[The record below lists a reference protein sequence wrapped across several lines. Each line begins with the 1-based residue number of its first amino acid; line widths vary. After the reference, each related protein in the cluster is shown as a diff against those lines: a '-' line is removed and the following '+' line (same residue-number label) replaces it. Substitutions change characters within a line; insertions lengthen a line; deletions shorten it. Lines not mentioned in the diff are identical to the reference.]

1 MKQTRA
7 RGDAMWAE
15 IVQAIRTLSARHHRP
30 PTTREIGAFLGG
42 KSTGHLS
49 YHLKIL
55 IDEGTLLHDSR
66 TSRGLL
72 LADQAPA
79 PMPAPTPRP
88 ARPIRLVGTIAAG
101 RPIEAIEDLDS
112 SIDLT
117 AHLAAWDGLYALRVT
132 GTSMIEDCIADR
144 DVVLVR
150 RQETADNGDTVVAL
164 LKSGPSAQ
172 GEATLKRFYR
182 EKGGRIRLQPANAAL
197 DPLIVDERDLHIQGK
212 VVAVYRAV

>member
-7 RGDAMWAE
+7 RGDATRAE

-55 IDEGTLLHDSR
+55 IHEGTLIHDAR

-72 LADQAPA
+72 LADQ
-79 PMPAPTPRP
+79 APTPRP

-117 AHLAAWDGLYALRVT
+117 AHLAAGDGLYALRVT

-164 LKSGPSAQ
+164 LKTGPSEQ

-182 EKGGRIRLQPANAAL
+182 EKAHDNDQSHAP
-197 DPLIVDERDLHIQGK
+197 
-212 VVAVYRAV
+212 

>member
-1 MKQTRA
+1 
-7 RGDAMWAE
+7 
-15 IVQAIRTLSARHHRP
+15 
-30 PTTREIGAFLGG
+30 
-42 KSTGHLS
+42 
-49 YHLKIL
+49 
-55 IDEGTLLHDSR
+55 
-66 TSRGLL
+66 
-72 LADQAPA
+72 
-79 PMPAPTPRP
+79 MPASTPRQ

-112 SIDLT
+112 SLDLT
-117 AHLAAWDGLYALRVT
+117 AHLAAGDGLYALRVT

-164 LKSGPSAQ
+164 LKTGPSAQ

-197 DPLIVDERDLHIQGK
+197 DPLIVDERDLQIQGK
-212 VVAVYRAV
+212 VVAVYREV

>member
-1 MKQTRA
+1 MKQRRA
-7 RGDAMWAE
+7 RGDAMRAE

-66 TSRGLL
+66 TSHGLL

-79 PMPAPTPRP
+79 PVPAPTPRQ

-101 RPIEAIEDLDS
+101 RPIEAIEDPDS
-112 SIDLT
+112 SSDLT

-132 GTSMIEDCIADR
+132 GTSMIEDCIADG

-150 RQETADNGDTVVAL
+150 RQETADNGDTAVAL
-164 LKSGPSAQ
+164 LKRKSKS
-172 GEATLKRFYR
+172 
-182 EKGGRIRLQPANAAL
+182 
-197 DPLIVDERDLHIQGK
+197 
-212 VVAVYRAV
+212 

>member
-7 RGDAMWAE
+7 RGDATRAA

-42 KSTGHLS
+42 KSTGHMA

-55 IDEGTLLHDSR
+55 IDEGTLIHDSR

-79 PMPAPTPRP
+79 PVP

-101 RPIEAIEDLDS
+101 RPIEAIEDPDS

-117 AHLAAWDGLYALRVT
+117 AHLAAGDGLFALRVT

-164 LKSGPSAQ
+164 LKTEPSAQ

-197 DPLIVDERDLHIQGK
+197 EPLLVDERDLQIQGK

>member
-7 RGDAMWAE
+7 RGDQMRAA

-55 IDEGTLLHDSR
+55 IDEGTLLHDAR

-79 PMPAPTPRP
+79 PLPAPTPRQ

-117 AHLAAWDGLYALRVT
+117 AHLAAGDGLYALRVT
-132 GTSMIEDCIADR
+132 GTSMIEDCIADG

-164 LKSGPSAQ
+164 LKTEPSAQ

-182 EKGGRIRLQPANAAL
+182 EKGGRIRLQPANAAMA
-197 DPLIVDERDLHIQGK
+197 PLFVDEQDLQIQGK